1 MFFVEAVFF
10 WLVRDLRQEEGPLAD
25 NVLEQGWTE
34 GAASRREVGAVGSF
48 AQRDFAG
55 KYCRRLETA
64 TRKRTA
70 MREVVSAKAARL
82 VMLTSE
88 FVADSVYA

>member
-55 KYCRRLETA
+55 KYCAASKQLPARGPRCARWCRL
-64 TRKRTA
+64 
-70 MREVVSAKAARL
+70 RL
-82 VMLTSE
+82 RDWSC
-88 FVADSVYA
+88 

>member
-34 GAASRREVGAVGSF
+34 GAASRREVG
-48 AQRDFAG
+48 
-55 KYCRRLETA
+55 
-64 TRKRTA
+64 
-70 MREVVSAKAARL
+70 RL
-82 VMLTSE
+82 VRLLSAISQESTVPPRNSYPQE
-88 FVADSVYA
+88 DRDARGGVG